1 MNNNNN
7 VPQNSVAVSSSSS
20 APITQQDANFIKKRR
35 TALRNRIYAIVKHK
49 QQQHQIFLHKKNQQP
64 TQHAILEKQ
73 DQKCIAA
80 TRMIEEELLKS
91 SRSFDEYSDLT
102 TFDARVQTMLQQL
115 GTILSQRR
123 AAAMN
128 NIGGAQCITPTRA
141 VHTSTSVSNNS
152 FQSGRSLVPINC
164 TTAAA
169 GGFSIGPDMHTHHST
184 GANHQIT
191 CGISSPLITGFN
203 GNCVP
208 VSANIPMTS
217 QDLFN
222 ATHFST
228 LPQPF
233 LQPPPDQSHMHRYS
247 MSNVASFGQSNPY
260 PCGVVMSSSSMAVSQ
275 NSTPW
280 NPNPMQGLDATVTSY
295 HSNLQPMQQTPLPK
309 RQLHHPLWNT
319 NFQSAP
325 NNRENLPQVSQ
336 QLLNHGSHQ
345 HRGQHSQNLY
355 PGQLQN
361 QDHLLPNLTQQ
372 AMALASLESYEEALQ
387 KHATKNGFKPS
398 KLQCQQTAV
407 QDHYIGA
414 QSVSVHSSQMNSSP
428 SLQPHPHQK
437 QSESIPVQRQTSLQ
451 NSTEILQNNN
461 GQREHTH
468 MQPEPVHRV
477 SSPIAPINSQTV
489 SPRNTVE
496 RKRPRDGNDTSSK
509 QVNEDC
515 GQTSSNT
522 VLRWIPFMFHA
533 RHCKAKKDKCA
544 SKFCFQAR
552 KIVQHIDCC
561 KVPNC
566 KYRYCL
572 GTRMWLDHFKQCKS
586 ISCRTCVAVRDYM
599 EKNKYTIVPL
609 RRAKCSSA
617 SSKCQPKKSS
627 KSRKA
632 YKKGGA
638 EAPSVDADLQR
649 SIKRPKL
656 QRPSQNITPE
666 TKSISVTG
674 CGVVCKPHSLM
685 NMQEKDGL
693 QSLKVEAMP
702 MDIDVPDASEIP
714 VTRELVKH
722 VAEDTP
728 KGNNCGGFAM
738 DEKTSC
744 LLAQGKYKCMNEMSA
759 PKEQNV
765 KQCVDVVDASKME
778 ISSLVELFTPEQVK
792 EHIRSLRQWVGQ
804 SKTKADKYKA
814 MGFSLSANSCQL
826 CAVERLVFEPIP
838 IYCSPCG
845 VRIKKNAFYYS
856 IAAGESRHYV
866 CAPCYNEARENTV
879 SVDGTSIP
887 KARLEK
893 KKNDEKIEEGWVQC
907 DNCEA
912 WQHQVCALFNN
923 RRNHGEATKY
933 TCPNCYIQEVEKGE
947 RRTSPPSVIP
957 GAKNLPVTTL
967 SNHIEERLF
976 KKLKEERQERARLQ
990 GKTYEEVPGAES
1002 LTVRVV
1008 ASVDKVL
1015 EVKERFLELFR
1026 EENYPS
1032 EFTYKSKAILLF
1044 QKIENVEVC
1053 LFGMFVQ
1060 EFGTDSGP
1068 PNERRVY
1075 LSYLDSVKYFRPEV
1089 RTVSGEALR
1098 TFVYHE
1104 ILIGYLDYC
1113 KKRGFTSCYIWAC
1126 PPLKGEDY
1134 ILYCHPEIQKT
1145 PKTDK
1150 LREWYLAMLRKASKE
1165 DVVVE
1170 CTNLYNHFFVQSGEC
1185 RANVTAARL
1194 PYFDGDY
1201 WPGAAEDLIRQMNQ
1215 EDDETKFNRK
1225 GLTKRVLSKRALKAV
1240 GQLDL
1245 SVNASKDQ
1253 LLMQKLGETICPLKE
1268 DFIMVHLQH
1277 CCKHCS
1283 TLMVSGN
1290 RWVCNHCKNFQ
1301 ICDKCNELEH
1311 KRINIERHPIN
1322 QKEKHALFPVAIKD
1336 VPCKIEDKDDNLESE
1351 FFDNRQAF
1359 LNLCQG
1365 NNYQYDTLRRAKH
1378 SSMMILYHLHNPTAP
1393 AFATFCTICQQEI
1406 ENSQGWHC
1414 EVCPGYDVCS
1424 SCYSKASIDHSHNL
1438 ISRSSSTDSTVVQEN
1453 RQASQNYQVQ
1463 LEKLKEVLV
1472 HVAACRSTLCQYQ
1485 GCRKFKTFFRH
1496 CIACKIGP
1504 GSCPHCKRFWNLLR
1518 LHARSCRDSQCTVPK
1533 CRDFRAISCRQQQ
1546 QSDKRRRAAVM
1557 EMMRERAAEAT
1568 RTG

>member
-1 MNNNNN
+1 MNNNNK

-20 APITQQDANFIKKRR
+20 APITVISPQQDANNFIKKRR
-35 TALRNRIYAIVKHK
+35 TALRNRIYAIVRHK
-49 QQQHQIFLHKKNQQP
+49 QKQHQIFLDKKNQQQQQRVDDA
-64 TQHAILEKQ
+64 TQRALLEKQ
-73 DQKCIAA
+73 DQQCIAA

-91 SRSFDEYSDLT
+91 SRSFEEYFDLR
-102 TFDARVQTMLQQL
+102 TFDARVRTILQQL
-115 GTILSQRR
+115 GTMLSQRR
-123 AAAMN
+123 AAAAAMN
-128 NIGGAQCITPTRA
+128 NGEAQCITSTRA
-141 VHTSTSVSNNS
+141 VHTSISVSNS
-152 FQSGRSLVPINC
+152 FQCGRSLVPINC
-164 TTAAA
+164 TTATA
-169 GGFSIGPDMHTHHST
+169 GAFSIGPDMQTHHST
-184 GANHQIT
+184 GANHQMVEVNRPNMNQIT

-260 PCGVVMSSSSMAVSQ
+260 PCGVVMSSGSMAVAQ
-275 NSTPW
+275 NSIPW
-280 NPNPMQGLDATVTSY
+280 NNPNPMQGLDPTVTSY

-325 NNRENLPQVSQ
+325 NNRDNLPQVSQ
-336 QLLNHGSHQ
+336 QLSNHGSRQ

-361 QDHLLPNLTQQ
+361 QDRLLPNLTQR
-372 AMALASLESYEEALQ
+372 AMALAA
-387 KHATKNGFKPS
+387 
-398 KLQCQQTAV
+398 
-407 QDHYIGA
+407 
-414 QSVSVHSSQMNSSP
+414 
-428 SLQPHPHQK
+428 
-437 QSESIPVQRQTSLQ
+437 PVM
-451 NSTEILQNNN
+451 
-461 GQREHTH
+461 HV
-468 MQPEPVHRV
+468 P
-477 SSPIAPINSQTV
+477 
-489 SPRNTVE
+489 
-496 RKRPRDGNDTSSK
+496 SK

-552 KIVQHIDCC
+552 KIVKHIDCC

-586 ISCRTCVAVRDYM
+586 ISCRTCVAVREYM

-627 KSRKA
+627 KSRQA

-656 QRPSQNITPE
+656 HRPSQNITPE

-702 MDIDVPDASEIP
+702 MDIDVPGASEIP

-744 LLAQGKYKCMNEMSA
+744 LLAQGKSKCMNEMSA
-759 PKEQNV
+759 PKEENV
-765 KQCVDVVDASKME
+765 KQSVEVVDASKME

-804 SKTKADKYKA
+804 SKTKAEKNKA
-814 MGFSLSANSCQL
+814 MGCSMSVNSCQL
-826 CAVERLVFEPIP
+826 CAVEWLVFEPVP

-845 VRIKKNAFYYS
+845 IRIKKNALHYS
-856 IAAGESRHYV
+856 IAVGESRHYV
-866 CAPCYNEARENTV
+866 CAPCYNEAREKLV
-879 SVDGTSIP
+879 FLDGTSIP
-887 KARLEK
+887 KTRLQK
-893 KKNDEKIEEGWVQC
+893 KKNDEQVPEGWVQC
-907 DNCEA
+907 DKCEA
-912 WQHQVCALFNN
+912 WQHIICALFNS
-923 RRNHGEATKY
+923 RRNHGESTKY
-933 TCPNCYIQEVEKGE
+933 TCPSCYIQEVEQRE
-947 RRTSPPSVIP
+947 RRPLPLSAVP
-957 GAKNLPVTTL
+957 GATNLPVTSL
-967 SNHIEERLF
+967 SKHLEERLF

-1008 ASVDKVL
+1008 GSVDKVL

-1032 EFTYKSKAILLF
+1032 EFPYKSKAIFLF

-1126 PPLKGEDY
+1126 PPLKGDDY

-1170 CTNLYNHFFVQSGEC
+1170 CTNLYNHFFVQFGEC

-1201 WPGAAEDLIRQMNQ
+1201 WPSAAEDLLRQMNQ
-1215 EDDETKFNRK
+1215 EDDGETKLNRK
-1225 GLTKRVLSKRALKAV
+1225 GLTKKVISKRALKAV

-1245 SVNASKDQ
+1245 SLNASKDR
-1253 LLMQKLGETICPLKE
+1253 LMMQKLGETICPMKE

-1277 CCKHCS
+1277 CCKHCT

-1301 ICDKCNELEH
+1301 ICDKCYEVEQN
-1311 KRINIERHPIN
+1311 RINIERHLIN

-1336 VPCKIEDKDDNLESE
+1336 VPTKIEDKDNNLESE
-1351 FFDNRQAF
+1351 FFHNRQAF

-1393 AFATFCTICQQEI
+1393 AFATVCTICQQEV

-1424 SCYSKASIDHSHNL
+1424 ACYSKDSINHSHKL
-1438 ISRSSSTDSTVVQEN
+1438 TSRSSSTDSTVVQQN
-1453 RQASQNYQVQ
+1453 GQASQSYQVK
-1463 LEKLKEVLV
+1463 LEKLKKLLV
-1472 HVAACRSTLCQYQ
+1472 HAATCRSTQCQYQ
-1485 GCRKFKTFFRH
+1485 GCRKSKMLFRH
-1496 CIACKIGP
+1496 CIDCTTGDCPICKGLW
-1504 GSCPHCKRFWNLLR
+1504 SLLK
-1518 LHARSCRDSQCTVPK
+1518 LHARNCRDSKCTVPK
-1533 CRDFRAISCRQQQ
+1533 CSGLRAISRRKQQQ
-1546 QSDKRRRAAVM
+1546 ADKRRRAAVM

>member
-1 MNNNNN
+1 
-7 VPQNSVAVSSSSS
+7 
-20 APITQQDANFIKKRR
+20 
-35 TALRNRIYAIVKHK
+35 
-49 QQQHQIFLHKKNQQP
+49 
-64 TQHAILEKQ
+64 
-73 DQKCIAA
+73 
-80 TRMIEEELLKS
+80 
-91 SRSFDEYSDLT
+91 
-102 TFDARVQTMLQQL
+102 
-115 GTILSQRR
+115 
-123 AAAMN
+123 
-128 NIGGAQCITPTRA
+128 
-141 VHTSTSVSNNS
+141 
-152 FQSGRSLVPINC
+152 
-164 TTAAA
+164 
-169 GGFSIGPDMHTHHST
+169 
-184 GANHQIT
+184 
-191 CGISSPLITGFN
+191 
-203 GNCVP
+203 
-208 VSANIPMTS
+208 
-217 QDLFN
+217 
-222 ATHFST
+222 
-228 LPQPF
+228 
-233 LQPPPDQSHMHRYS
+233 

-260 PCGVVMSSSSMAVSQ
+260 TCGVVVSSSSMAVSQ

-372 AMALASLESYEEALQ
+372 AMALAAPVMHVPSLESYEEALQ

-552 KIVQHIDCC
+552 KIVKHIDCC

-586 ISCRTCVAVRDYM
+586 ISCRTCVAVREYM

-744 LLAQGKYKCMNEMSA
+744 LLAQGKSKCMNEMSA
-759 PKEQNV
+759 PKEENV
-765 KQCVDVVDASKME
+765 KQSVEVVDASKME

-804 SKTKADKYKA
+804 VNIQILKLH
-814 MGFSLSANSCQL
+814 F
-826 CAVERLVFEPIP
+826 
-838 IYCSPCG
+838 
-845 VRIKKNAFYYS
+845 
-856 IAAGESRHYV
+856 
-866 CAPCYNEARENTV
+866 
-879 SVDGTSIP
+879 
-887 KARLEK
+887 
-893 KKNDEKIEEGWVQC
+893 
-907 DNCEA
+907 
-912 WQHQVCALFNN
+912 LFN
-923 RRNHGEATKY
+923 
-933 TCPNCYIQEVEKGE
+933 
-947 RRTSPPSVIP
+947 
-957 GAKNLPVTTL
+957 L
-967 SNHIEERLF
+967 SWF
-976 KKLKEERQERARLQ
+976 
-990 GKTYEEVPGAES
+990 
-1002 LTVRVV
+1002 
-1008 ASVDKVL
+1008 
-1015 EVKERFLELFR
+1015 
-1026 EENYPS
+1026 
-1032 EFTYKSKAILLF
+1032 
-1044 QKIENVEVC
+1044 
-1053 LFGMFVQ
+1053 
-1060 EFGTDSGP
+1060 
-1068 PNERRVY
+1068 
-1075 LSYLDSVKYFRPEV
+1075 
-1089 RTVSGEALR
+1089 
-1098 TFVYHE
+1098 
-1104 ILIGYLDYC
+1104 
-1113 KKRGFTSCYIWAC
+1113 
-1126 PPLKGEDY
+1126 
-1134 ILYCHPEIQKT
+1134 
-1145 PKTDK
+1145 
-1150 LREWYLAMLRKASKE
+1150 
-1165 DVVVE
+1165 
-1170 CTNLYNHFFVQSGEC
+1170 
-1185 RANVTAARL
+1185 
-1194 PYFDGDY
+1194 
-1201 WPGAAEDLIRQMNQ
+1201 
-1215 EDDETKFNRK
+1215 
-1225 GLTKRVLSKRALKAV
+1225 
-1240 GQLDL
+1240 
-1245 SVNASKDQ
+1245 
-1253 LLMQKLGETICPLKE
+1253 
-1268 DFIMVHLQH
+1268 
-1277 CCKHCS
+1277 
-1283 TLMVSGN
+1283 
-1290 RWVCNHCKNFQ
+1290 
-1301 ICDKCNELEH
+1301 
-1311 KRINIERHPIN
+1311 
-1322 QKEKHALFPVAIKD
+1322 
-1336 VPCKIEDKDDNLESE
+1336 
-1351 FFDNRQAF
+1351 
-1359 LNLCQG
+1359 
-1365 NNYQYDTLRRAKH
+1365 
-1378 SSMMILYHLHNPTAP
+1378 
-1393 AFATFCTICQQEI
+1393 
-1406 ENSQGWHC
+1406 SQGLIF
-1414 EVCPGYDVCS
+1414 PTLYPCS
-1424 SCYSKASIDHSHNL
+1424 VFC
-1438 ISRSSSTDSTVVQEN
+1438 
-1453 RQASQNYQVQ
+1453 
-1463 LEKLKEVLV
+1463 
-1472 HVAACRSTLCQYQ
+1472 
-1485 GCRKFKTFFRH
+1485 FFE
-1496 CIACKIGP
+1496 
-1504 GSCPHCKRFWNLLR
+1504 SN
-1518 LHARSCRDSQCTVPK
+1518 
-1533 CRDFRAISCRQQQ
+1533 
-1546 QSDKRRRAAVM
+1546 
-1557 EMMRERAAEAT
+1557 
-1568 RTG
+1568 